1 MAYTPPSGDAVDF
14 TGSGIIVSGPHG
26 DQVDFVTYPATLA
39 RSALVVHLVVDGYA
53 FQQRAESSLTLVP
66 TITASA
72 NHQFPS
78 GALVVQPAIAADVTL
93 ARIATAAL
101 SVRPVVSGVAASG
114 KSADAALTVVPIPTG
129 IAAYVYKAD
138 CALTVHPIPN
148 GDVWTGV
155 DADARLIIRPS
166 LAGVA
171 TATITQIADASL
183 TVNPTPSG
191 NVWTGVDADA
201 VVIIH
206 PTLSGVATATVTQI
220 ADAALFVRPTISAVA
235 SIPGVTATCSLQVKP
250 TCAGVAAAGVIA
262 NAALVVHPIIIART
276 DKDKFVSADFYVLP
290 SIAASS
296 TASVGT
302 KARASGKLYV
312 RPTIQ
317 AGASV

>member
-14 TGSGIIVSGPHG
+14 TGSGIVVSAPQG

-53 FQQRAESSLTLVP
+53 FQQRAESALTLVP
-66 TITASA
+66 TVAASA

-78 GALVVQPAIAADVTL
+78 GVLVVQPAIVADVTL
-93 ARIATAAL
+93 ARIATSAL

-114 KSADAALTVVPIPTG
+114 KSADAALTVIPIPTG

-138 CALTVHPIPN
+138 CALTVHPIPS

-171 TATITQIADASL
+171 TATITQIADS
-183 TVNPTPSG
+183 
-191 NVWTGVDADA
+191 
-201 VVIIH
+201 
-206 PTLSGVATATVTQI
+206 
-220 ADAALFVRPTISAVA
+220 ALFVRPTISAVA
-235 SIPGVTATCSLQVKP
+235 SIPGVTATCSLQVRP
-250 TCAGVAAAGVIA
+250 TCAGVASAGVLV
-262 NAALVVHPIIIART
+262 NAALVVHPIILART
-276 DKDKFVSADFYVLP
+276 DRDKFVSADFYVLP
-290 SIAASS
+290 SIAASV

-302 KARASGKLYV
+302 KAMASGKLFV
-312 RPTIQ
+312 KPTIQ